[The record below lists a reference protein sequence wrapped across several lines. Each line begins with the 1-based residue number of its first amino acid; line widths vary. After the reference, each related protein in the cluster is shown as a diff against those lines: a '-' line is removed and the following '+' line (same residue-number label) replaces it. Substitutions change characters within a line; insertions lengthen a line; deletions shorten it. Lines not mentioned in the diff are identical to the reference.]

1 MDQLISVQKDFE
13 SDIKKATESKE
24 RNEVILHISSASKKL
39 LLLQKD
45 IDSALS
51 NNTEIKLSII
61 SDEIVNYL
69 SDFKN
74 RRGLRFEISFSLNKL
89 FDILLN
95 VTYFKYICN
104 LEEKQ
109 IIFFI
114 NAMIKLIENL
124 RGVLIYQLI
133 IRKAHLYMNYTF
145 QFHKPLRKILNEL
158 MKGYYI
164 PHSNQFR
171 TFNERLKNSNIIPL
185 VSSDSSKDKEEGITQ
200 LIELISRAS
209 FSEQFELLYI
219 SGPDVLMNLLKE
231 PSEEYRNAYLKFGN
245 LLCTLCYCYRF
256 NVGIFPNQND
266 ESFKENDNNEDD
278 SSTFH
283 KKKTP
288 NNVTFIFNDKLV
300 ENDSELEFLQNK
312 QYELTF
318 QKQILELNEKIIEV
332 CLLYINTVIK
342 FEKIF
347 ALQYICYLILRRIYF
362 NFPSYKPEIC
372 DNIVLVLSNLCKFTG
387 QFEWI
392 QSLESRQFAYYLLA
406 YDKDLGKKIKSATA
420 IAPNDVRYENFYL
433 KKTNLTI
440 GFSTLVS
447 IEPGKKIEKKIE
459 VLDEESLVYISMGLD
474 DDDDKDIAI
483 RLYKYDSDSTK
494 WNQVYQND
502 NLKFE
507 NGMRKLIIYSKETA
521 LYKIIFDNKSSWISK
536 KSLLY
541 RFVFLKPIIN
551 KKND

>member
-1 MDQLISVQKDFE
+1 MDKIISFQKNFE
-13 SDIKKATESKE
+13 NDIKKATELKE
-24 RNEVILHISSASKKL
+24 RNEVISSITNASNNL
-39 LLLQKD
+39 LSLQKE
-45 IDSALS
+45 IDKSLS
-51 NNTEIKLSII
+51 NNTEIKISII

-114 NAMIKLIENL
+114 NSMIKLIENL

-133 IRKAHLYMNYTF
+133 IRKVHLYMNYIF
-145 QFHKPLRKILNEL
+145 QYHKQLRKILNEL

-171 TFNERLKNSNIIPL
+171 TFNERLKNSNIIQL
-185 VSSDSSKDKEEGITQ
+185 VSSDNSKDKEEGITQ

-209 FSEQFELLYI
+209 FSEQFELLYL
-219 SGPDVLMNLLKE
+219 SGPDVLMNLLKD

-256 NVGIFPNQND
+256 NIGILPNQND
-266 ESFKENDNNEDD
+266 DNLKENDNNDEDNNIP
-278 SSTFH
+278 
-283 KKKTP
+283 KKKIL
-288 NNVTFIFNDKLV
+288 NNVTFIFNDKLI
-300 ENDSELEFLQNK
+300 ENDTELEFLKNK

-372 DNIVLVLSNLCKFTG
+372 ENIILVLSNLCKFTG

-392 QSLESRQFAYYLLA
+392 QSLESREFAYYLLA

-420 IAPNDVRYENFYL
+420 ISPNDVRYENFYL

-440 GFSTLVS
+440 GFSTLVN

-483 RLYKYDSDSTK
+483 RLYKYDSDLTK

-507 NGMRKLIIYSKETA
+507 NGMRKLIIYSKEPA

-536 KSLLY
+536 KSLFY
-541 RFVFLKPIIN
+541 RFVFLKPIIDE
-551 KKND
+551 KE

>member
-1 MDQLISVQKDFE
+1 MDQIIKAQKSFTKDLK
-13 SDIKKATESKE
+13 DAIESKE
-24 RNEVILHISSASKKL
+24 RNDAILNITNASKHL
-39 LLLQKD
+39 LILQKE
-45 IDSALS
+45 IDDALAK
-51 NNTEIKLSII
+51 NIEIKMSII
-61 SDEIVNYL
+61 TEEIVNYL

-89 FDILLN
+89 FDVLLS
-95 VTYFKYICN
+95 VPYFKYICN

-114 NAMIKLIENL
+114 NAMIKIIENL

-133 IRKAHLYMNYTF
+133 IRKAHLYMSFTF
-145 QFHKPLRKILNEL
+145 QNHKNLRKILNEL

-185 VSSDSSKDKEEGITQ
+185 VSSDNSQEKEEGITQ

-219 SGPDVLMNLLKE
+219 SGPDVLINLLKD

-245 LLCTLCYCYRF
+245 LLCTLCYCNRF
-256 NVGIFPNQND
+256 IVQAYPVVSEIPSSQS
-266 ESFKENDNNEDD
+266 ENNEDEN
-278 SSTFH
+278 SN
-283 KKKTP
+283 KEKEKIP

-300 ENDSELEFLQNK
+300 KEDKELEFLHNK
-312 QYELTF
+312 PYELTF
-318 QKQILELNEKIIEV
+318 QKEILELNEKIIEV

-347 ALQYICYLILRRIYF
+347 PLQYICYLILRRIYF
-362 NFPSYKPEIC
+362 NFPSYKPEIG

-387 QFEWI
+387 QLEWNK
-392 QSLESRQFAYYLLA
+392 SVESRQFAYYLLA
-406 YDKDLGKKIKSATA
+406 NDKDLGKKIKSATA
-420 IAPNDVRYENFYL
+420 ISPSDVRYENFIL

-440 GFSTLVS
+440 GFSTLIS
-447 IEPGKKIEKKIE
+447 IEAGKKIEKKIE
-459 VLDEESLVYISMGLD
+459 VLDEQSLVYVSMGLD
-474 DDDDKDIAI
+474 DNDANNIAI
-483 RLYKYDSDSTK
+483 RLYKYDSDLNK

-502 NLKFE
+502 DLKFE
-507 NGMRKLIIYSKETA
+507 NGMRKLVLYSKEPS
-521 LYKIIFDNKSSWISK
+521 LYKIIFDNRSSWISK
-536 KSLLY
+536 KTLFY
-541 RFVFLKPIIN
+541 RFVFLKPIISN
-551 KKND
+551 K

>member
-1 MDQLISVQKDFE
+1 MDQIIKAQKSFAKDLK
-13 SDIKKATESKE
+13 DAIESKE
-24 RNEVILHISSASKKL
+24 RNDAILNISNASKHL
-39 LLLQKD
+39 LILQKE
-45 IDSALS
+45 IDDAIAK
-51 NNTEIKLSII
+51 NIEINISII
-61 SDEIVNYL
+61 TEEIVNYL

-89 FDILLN
+89 FDVLLS
-95 VTYFKYICN
+95 VPYFKYICN

-133 IRKAHLYMNYTF
+133 IRKAHLYMSFTF
-145 QFHKPLRKILNEL
+145 QNHKNLRKILNEL

-185 VSSDSSKDKEEGITQ
+185 VSSDNSQEKEEGITQ

-219 SGPDVLMNLLKE
+219 SGPDVLINLLKD

-245 LLCTLCYCYRF
+245 LLCTLCYCNRF
-256 NVGIFPNQND
+256 IVQAYPVVSEIPSSQS
-266 ESFKENDNNEDD
+266 ENNEDEN
-278 SSTFH
+278 SN
-283 KKKTP
+283 KEKEKIP

-300 ENDSELEFLQNK
+300 KEDKELEFLHNK
-312 QYELTF
+312 PYELTF
-318 QKQILELNEKIIEV
+318 QKEILELNEKIIEV
-332 CLLYINTVIK
+332 CLLYINTLIK

-347 ALQYICYLILRRIYF
+347 PLQYICYLILRRIYF
-362 NFPSYKPEIC
+362 NFPSYKPEIG

-387 QFEWI
+387 QLEWNK
-392 QSLESRQFAYYLLA
+392 SVESRQFAYYLLA
-406 YDKDLGKKIKSATA
+406 NDKDLGKKIKSATA
-420 IAPNDVRYENFYL
+420 ISPSDVRYENFIL

-440 GFSTLVS
+440 GFSTLAS
-447 IEPGKKIEKKIE
+447 IEAGKKIEKKIE
-459 VLDEESLVYISMGLD
+459 VLDEQSLVYVSMGLD
-474 DDDDKDIAI
+474 DNDANNIAI
-483 RLYKYDSDSTK
+483 RLYKYDSDLNK

-502 NLKFE
+502 DLKFE
-507 NGMRKLIIYSKETA
+507 NGMRKLVLYSKEPS
-521 LYKIIFDNKSSWISK
+521 LYKIIFDNRSSWISK
-536 KSLLY
+536 KTLFY
-541 RFVFLKPIIN
+541 RFVFLKPIISN
-551 KKND
+551 K

>member
-1 MDQLISVQKDFE
+1 MDQIIKAQKSFTKDLK
-13 SDIKKATESKE
+13 DAIESKE
-24 RNEVILHISSASKKL
+24 RNDAILNITNASKHL
-39 LLLQKD
+39 LILQKE
-45 IDSALS
+45 IDDALAK
-51 NNTEIKLSII
+51 NIEIKMSII
-61 SDEIVNYL
+61 TEEIVNYL

-89 FDILLN
+89 FDVLLS
-95 VTYFKYICN
+95 VPYFKYICN

-114 NAMIKLIENL
+114 NAMIKIIENL

-133 IRKAHLYMNYTF
+133 IRKAHLYMSFTF
-145 QFHKPLRKILNEL
+145 QNHKNLRKILNEL

-185 VSSDSSKDKEEGITQ
+185 VSSDNSQEKEEGITQ

-219 SGPDVLMNLLKE
+219 SGPDVLINLLKD

-245 LLCTLCYCYRF
+245 LLCTLCYCNRF
-256 NVGIFPNQND
+256 IVQAYPVVSEIPSSQS
-266 ESFKENDNNEDD
+266 ENNEDEN
-278 SSTFH
+278 SH
-283 KKKTP
+283 KVKEKIP

-300 ENDSELEFLQNK
+300 KEDKELEFLHNK
-312 QYELTF
+312 PYELTF
-318 QKQILELNEKIIEV
+318 QKEILELNEKIIEV

-347 ALQYICYLILRRIYF
+347 PLQYICYLILRRIYF
-362 NFPSYKPEIC
+362 NFPSYKPEIG

-387 QFEWI
+387 QLEWNK
-392 QSLESRQFAYYLLA
+392 SVESRQFAYYLLA
-406 YDKDLGKKIKSATA
+406 NDKDLGKKIKSATA
-420 IAPNDVRYENFYL
+420 ISPSDVRYENFIL

-440 GFSTLVS
+440 GFSTLAS
-447 IEPGKKIEKKIE
+447 IEAGKKIEKKIE
-459 VLDEESLVYISMGLD
+459 VLDEQSLVYVSMGLED
-474 DDDDKDIAI
+474 NDANNIAI
-483 RLYKYDSDSTK
+483 RLYKYDSDLNK

-502 NLKFE
+502 DLKFE
-507 NGMRKLIIYSKETA
+507 NGMRKLVLYSKEPS
-521 LYKIIFDNKSSWISK
+521 LYKIIFDNRSSWISK
-536 KSLLY
+536 KTLFY
-541 RFVFLKPIIN
+541 RFVFLKPIISN
-551 KKND
+551 K

>member
-1 MDQLISVQKDFE
+1 MDQIIKAQKSFAKDLK
-13 SDIKKATESKE
+13 DAIESKE
-24 RNEVILHISSASKKL
+24 RNDAILNISNASKHL
-39 LLLQKD
+39 LILQKE
-45 IDSALS
+45 IDDAIAK
-51 NNTEIKLSII
+51 NIEIKMSII
-61 SDEIVNYL
+61 TEEIVNYL

-89 FDILLN
+89 FDVLLS
-95 VTYFKYICN
+95 VPYFKYICN

-133 IRKAHLYMNYTF
+133 IRKAHLYMSFTF
-145 QFHKPLRKILNEL
+145 QNHKNLRKILNEL

-185 VSSDSSKDKEEGITQ
+185 VSSDNSQEKEEGITQ

-219 SGPDVLMNLLKE
+219 SGPDVLINLLKD

-245 LLCTLCYCYRF
+245 LLCTLCYCNRF
-256 NVGIFPNQND
+256 IVQAYPVVSEIPSSQS
-266 ESFKENDNNEDD
+266 ENNEDEN
-278 SSTFH
+278 SN
-283 KKKTP
+283 KEKEKIP

-300 ENDSELEFLQNK
+300 KEDKELEFLHNK
-312 QYELTF
+312 PYELTF
-318 QKQILELNEKIIEV
+318 QKEILELNEKIIEV

-347 ALQYICYLILRRIYF
+347 PLQYICYLILRRIYF
-362 NFPSYKPEIC
+362 NFPSYKPEIGE
-372 DNIVLVLSNLCKFTG
+372 NIVLVLSNLCKFTG
-387 QFEWI
+387 QFEWNT
-392 QSLESRQFAYYLLA
+392 SVESRQFAYYLLA
-406 YDKDLGKKIKSATA
+406 NDKDLGKKIKSATA
-420 IAPNDVRYENFYL
+420 ISPSDVRYENFIL

-440 GFSTLVS
+440 GFSTLAS
-447 IEPGKKIEKKIE
+447 IEAGKKIEKKIE
-459 VLDEESLVYISMGLD
+459 VLDEQSLVYVSMGLD
-474 DDDDKDIAI
+474 DNDANNIAI
-483 RLYKYDSDSTK
+483 RLYKYDSDLNK

-502 NLKFE
+502 DLKFE
-507 NGMRKLIIYSKETA
+507 NGMRKLVLYSKEPS
-521 LYKIIFDNKSSWISK
+521 LYKIIFDNRSSWISK
-536 KSLLY
+536 KTLFY
-541 RFVFLKPIIN
+541 RFVFLKPIISN
-551 KKND
+551 K

>member
-1 MDQLISVQKDFE
+1 MDQIISFQKNFE
-13 SDIKKATESKE
+13 NDIKKATELKE
-24 RNEVILHISSASKKL
+24 RNEVISSITNASNNL
-39 LLLQKD
+39 LSLQKE
-45 IDSALS
+45 IDKSLS
-51 NNTEIKLSII
+51 NNTEIKISII

-69 SDFKN
+69 TDFKN

-114 NAMIKLIENL
+114 NSMIKLIENL

-133 IRKAHLYMNYTF
+133 IRKVHLYMNYIF
-145 QFHKPLRKILNEL
+145 QYHKQLRKILNEL

-171 TFNERLKNSNIIPL
+171 TFNERLKNSNIIQL
-185 VSSDSSKDKEEGITQ
+185 VSSDNSKDKEEGITQ

-209 FSEQFELLYI
+209 FSEQFELLYL
-219 SGPDVLMNLLKE
+219 SGPDVLMNLLKD

-256 NVGIFPNQND
+256 NIGILPNQND
-266 ESFKENDNNEDD
+266 DNLKENDNNDEENNIP
-278 SSTFH
+278 
-283 KKKTP
+283 KKKIL
-288 NNVTFIFNDKLV
+288 NNVTFIFNDKLI
-300 ENDSELEFLQNK
+300 ENDTELEFLKNK

-372 DNIVLVLSNLCKFTG
+372 ENIILVLSNLCKFTG

-392 QSLESRQFAYYLLA
+392 QSLESREFAYYLLA

-420 IAPNDVRYENFYL
+420 ISPNDVRYENFYL

-483 RLYKYDSDSTK
+483 RLYKYDSDLTK

-507 NGMRKLIIYSKETA
+507 NGMRKLIIYSKEPA

-536 KSLLY
+536 KSLFY
-541 RFVFLKPIIN
+541 RFVFLKPIIDE
-551 KKND
+551 KE

>member
-1 MDQLISVQKDFE
+1 MDQIIKAQKSFAKDLK
-13 SDIKKATESKE
+13 DAIESKE
-24 RNEVILHISSASKKL
+24 RNDAILNISNASKHL
-39 LLLQKD
+39 LILQKE
-45 IDSALS
+45 IDDAIAK
-51 NNTEIKLSII
+51 NIEIKMSII
-61 SDEIVNYL
+61 TEEIVNYL

-89 FDILLN
+89 FDVLLS
-95 VTYFKYICN
+95 VPYFKYICN

-133 IRKAHLYMNYTF
+133 IRKAHLYMSFTF
-145 QFHKPLRKILNEL
+145 QNHKNLRKILNEL

-185 VSSDSSKDKEEGITQ
+185 VSSDNSQEKEEGITQ

-219 SGPDVLMNLLKE
+219 SGPDVLINLLKD

-245 LLCTLCYCYRF
+245 LLCTLCYCNRF
-256 NVGIFPNQND
+256 IVQAYPVVSEIPLSQSENSED
-266 ESFKENDNNEDD
+266 ENSNKL
-278 SSTFH
+278 

-300 ENDSELEFLQNK
+300 KEDKELEFIHNK
-312 QYELTF
+312 PYELTF
-318 QKQILELNEKIIEV
+318 QKEILELNEKIIEV
-332 CLLYINTVIK
+332 CLLFINTVIK

-347 ALQYICYLILRRIYF
+347 PLQYICYLILRRIYF
-362 NFPSYKPEIC
+362 NFPSYKPEIG

-387 QFEWI
+387 QLEWNK
-392 QSLESRQFAYYLLA
+392 SVESRQFAYYLLA
-406 YDKDLGKKIKSATA
+406 NDKDLGKKIKSATA
-420 IAPNDVRYENFYL
+420 ISPSDVRYENFIL

-440 GFSTLVS
+440 GFSTLAS
-447 IEPGKKIEKKIE
+447 IEAGKKIEKKIE
-459 VLDEESLVYISMGLD
+459 VLDEQSLVYVSMGLD
-474 DDDDKDIAI
+474 DNDANNIAI
-483 RLYKYDSDSTK
+483 RLYKYDSDLNK

-502 NLKFE
+502 DLKFE
-507 NGMRKLIIYSKETA
+507 NGMRKLVLYSKEPS
-521 LYKIIFDNKSSWISK
+521 LYKIIFDNRSSWISK
-536 KSLLY
+536 KTLFY
-541 RFVFLKPIIN
+541 RFVFLKPIISN
-551 KKND
+551 K

>member
-1 MDQLISVQKDFE
+1 MDQIIKAQKSFTKDLK
-13 SDIKKATESKE
+13 DAIESKE
-24 RNEVILHISSASKKL
+24 RNDAILNITNASKHL
-39 LLLQKD
+39 LILQKE
-45 IDSALS
+45 IDDALAK
-51 NNTEIKLSII
+51 NIEIKMSII
-61 SDEIVNYL
+61 TEEIVNYL

-89 FDILLN
+89 FDALLS
-95 VTYFKYICN
+95 VPYFKYICN

-114 NAMIKLIENL
+114 NAMIKIIENL

-133 IRKAHLYMNYTF
+133 IRKAHLYMSFTF
-145 QFHKPLRKILNEL
+145 QNHKNLRKILNEL

-185 VSSDSSKDKEEGITQ
+185 VSSDNSQEKEEGITQ

-219 SGPDVLMNLLKE
+219 SGPDVLINLLKD

-245 LLCTLCYCYRF
+245 LLCTLCYCNRF
-256 NVGIFPNQND
+256 IVQAYPVVSEIPSSQS
-266 ESFKENDNNEDD
+266 ENNEDEN
-278 SSTFH
+278 SH
-283 KKKTP
+283 KVKEKIP

-300 ENDSELEFLQNK
+300 KEDKELEFLHNK
-312 QYELTF
+312 PYELTF
-318 QKQILELNEKIIEV
+318 QKEILELNEKIIEV

-347 ALQYICYLILRRIYF
+347 PLQYICYLILRRIYF
-362 NFPSYKPEIC
+362 NFPSYKPEIG

-387 QFEWI
+387 QLEWNK
-392 QSLESRQFAYYLLA
+392 SVESRQFAYYLLA
-406 YDKDLGKKIKSATA
+406 NDKDLGKKIKSATA
-420 IAPNDVRYENFYL
+420 ISPSDVRYENFIL

-440 GFSTLVS
+440 GFSTLAS

-459 VLDEESLVYISMGLD
+459 VLDEQSLVYVSMGLED
-474 DDDDKDIAI
+474 NDANNIAI
-483 RLYKYDSDSTK
+483 RLYKYDSDLNK

-502 NLKFE
+502 DLKFE
-507 NGMRKLIIYSKETA
+507 NGMRKLVLYSKEPS
-521 LYKIIFDNKSSWISK
+521 LYKIIFDNRSSWISK
-536 KSLLY
+536 KTLFY
-541 RFVFLKPIIN
+541 RFVFLKPIISN
-551 KKND
+551 K

>member
-1 MDQLISVQKDFE
+1 MDQIIQAQKSFTKDLK
-13 SDIKKATESKE
+13 DAIESKE
-24 RNEVILHISSASKKL
+24 RNDAILNITNASKHL
-39 LLLQKD
+39 LILQKE
-45 IDSALS
+45 IDDAIAK
-51 NNTEIKLSII
+51 NIEIKMSII
-61 SDEIVNYL
+61 TEEIVNYL

-89 FDILLN
+89 FDALLS
-95 VTYFKYICN
+95 VPYFKYICN

-114 NAMIKLIENL
+114 NAMIKIIENL

-133 IRKAHLYMNYTF
+133 IRKAHLYMSFTF
-145 QFHKPLRKILNEL
+145 QNHKNLRKILNEL

-185 VSSDSSKDKEEGITQ
+185 VSSDNSQEKEEGITQ

-219 SGPDVLMNLLKE
+219 SGPDVLINLLKD

-245 LLCTLCYCYRF
+245 LLCTLCYCNRF
-256 NVGIFPNQND
+256 IVQAYPVVSEIPSSQS
-266 ESFKENDNNEDD
+266 ENNEDEN
-278 SSTFH
+278 SH
-283 KKKTP
+283 KVKEKIP

-300 ENDSELEFLQNK
+300 KEDKELEFLHNK
-312 QYELTF
+312 PYELTF
-318 QKQILELNEKIIEV
+318 QKEILELNEKIIEV

-347 ALQYICYLILRRIYF
+347 PLQYICYLILRRIYF
-362 NFPSYKPEIC
+362 NFPSYKPEIG

-387 QFEWI
+387 QLEWNK
-392 QSLESRQFAYYLLA
+392 SVESRQFAYYLLA
-406 YDKDLGKKIKSATA
+406 NDKDLGKKIKSATA
-420 IAPNDVRYENFYL
+420 ISPSDVRYENFIL

-440 GFSTLVS
+440 GFSTLIS
-447 IEPGKKIEKKIE
+447 IEAGKKIEKKIE
-459 VLDEESLVYISMGLD
+459 VLDEQSLVYVSMGLED
-474 DDDDKDIAI
+474 NDANNIAI
-483 RLYKYDSDSTK
+483 RLYKYDSDLNK

-502 NLKFE
+502 DLKFE
-507 NGMRKLIIYSKETA
+507 NGMRKLVLYSKEPS
-521 LYKIIFDNKSSWISK
+521 LYKIIFDNRSSWISK
-536 KSLLY
+536 KTLFY
-541 RFVFLKPIIN
+541 RFVFLKPIISN
-551 KKND
+551 K

>member
-1 MDQLISVQKDFE
+1 MDQIIKAQKSFAKDLK
-13 SDIKKATESKE
+13 DAIESKE
-24 RNEVILHISSASKKL
+24 RNDAILNISNASKHL
-39 LLLQKD
+39 LILQKE
-45 IDSALS
+45 IDDAIAK
-51 NNTEIKLSII
+51 NIEIKISII
-61 SDEIVNYL
+61 TEEIVNYL

-89 FDILLN
+89 FDVLLS
-95 VTYFKYICN
+95 VPYFKYICN

-114 NAMIKLIENL
+114 NAMIKIIENL

-133 IRKAHLYMNYTF
+133 IRKAHLYMSFTF
-145 QFHKPLRKILNEL
+145 QNHKNLRKILNEL

-185 VSSDSSKDKEEGITQ
+185 VSSDNSQEKEEGITQ

-219 SGPDVLMNLLKE
+219 SGPDVLINLLKD

-245 LLCTLCYCYRF
+245 LLCTLCYCNRF
-256 NVGIFPNQND
+256 IVQAYPVVSEIPSSQS
-266 ESFKENDNNEDD
+266 ENNEDEN
-278 SSTFH
+278 SN
-283 KKKTP
+283 KEKEKIP

-300 ENDSELEFLQNK
+300 KEDKELEFLHNK
-312 QYELTF
+312 PYELTF
-318 QKQILELNEKIIEV
+318 QKEILELNEKIIEV

-347 ALQYICYLILRRIYF
+347 PLQYICYLILRRIYF
-362 NFPSYKPEIC
+362 NFPSYKPEIG

-387 QFEWI
+387 QLEWNK
-392 QSLESRQFAYYLLA
+392 SVESRQFAYYLLA
-406 YDKDLGKKIKSATA
+406 NDKDLGKKIKSATA
-420 IAPNDVRYENFYL
+420 ISPSDVRYENFIL

-440 GFSTLVS
+440 GFSTLAS
-447 IEPGKKIEKKIE
+447 IEAGKKIEKKIE
-459 VLDEESLVYISMGLD
+459 VLDEQSLVYVSMGLD
-474 DDDDKDIAI
+474 DNDANNIAI
-483 RLYKYDSDSTK
+483 RLYKYDSDLNK

-502 NLKFE
+502 DLKFE
-507 NGMRKLIIYSKETA
+507 NGMRKLVLYSKEPS
-521 LYKIIFDNKSSWISK
+521 LYKIIFDNRSSWISK
-536 KSLLY
+536 KTLFY
-541 RFVFLKPIIN
+541 RFVFLKPIISN
-551 KKND
+551 K

>member
-1 MDQLISVQKDFE
+1 MDQIIQAQKSFAKDLK
-13 SDIKKATESKE
+13 DAIESKE
-24 RNEVILHISSASKKL
+24 RNDAILNITNASKHL
-39 LLLQKD
+39 LILQKE
-45 IDSALS
+45 IDDAIAK
-51 NNTEIKLSII
+51 NIEINISII
-61 SDEIVNYL
+61 TEEIVNYL

-89 FDILLN
+89 FDVLLS
-95 VTYFKYICN
+95 VPYFKYICN

-133 IRKAHLYMNYTF
+133 IRKAHLYMSFTF
-145 QFHKPLRKILNEL
+145 QNHKNLRKILNEL

-185 VSSDSSKDKEEGITQ
+185 VSSDNSQEKEEGITQ

-219 SGPDVLMNLLKE
+219 SGPDVLINLLKD

-245 LLCTLCYCYRF
+245 LLCTLCYCNRF
-256 NVGIFPNQND
+256 IVQAYPVISEIPSSQS
-266 ESFKENDNNEDD
+266 ENNEDEN
-278 SSTFH
+278 SN
-283 KKKTP
+283 KEKEKIP

-300 ENDSELEFLQNK
+300 KEDKELEFLHNK
-312 QYELTF
+312 PYELTF
-318 QKQILELNEKIIEV
+318 QKEILELNEKIIEV
-332 CLLYINTVIK
+332 CLLYINTLIK

-347 ALQYICYLILRRIYF
+347 PLQYICYLILRRIYF
-362 NFPSYKPEIC
+362 NFPSYKPEIG

-387 QFEWI
+387 QLEWNK
-392 QSLESRQFAYYLLA
+392 SVESRQFAYYLLA
-406 YDKDLGKKIKSATA
+406 NDKDLGKKIKSATA
-420 IAPNDVRYENFYL
+420 ISPSDVRYENFIL

-440 GFSTLVS
+440 GFSTLAS
-447 IEPGKKIEKKIE
+447 IEAGKKIEKKIE
-459 VLDEESLVYISMGLD
+459 VLDEQSLVYVSMGLD
-474 DDDDKDIAI
+474 DNDANNIAI
-483 RLYKYDSDSTK
+483 RLYKYDSDLNK

-502 NLKFE
+502 DLKFE
-507 NGMRKLIIYSKETA
+507 NGMRKLVLYSKEPS
-521 LYKIIFDNKSSWISK
+521 LYKIIFDNRSSWISK
-536 KSLLY
+536 KTLFY
-541 RFVFLKPIIN
+541 RFVFLKPIISN
-551 KKND
+551 K

>member
-1 MDQLISVQKDFE
+1 MDQIIKAQKSFAKDLK
-13 SDIKKATESKE
+13 DAIESKE
-24 RNEVILHISSASKKL
+24 RNDAILNISNASKHL
-39 LLLQKD
+39 LILQKE
-45 IDSALS
+45 IDDAIAK
-51 NNTEIKLSII
+51 NIEINISII
-61 SDEIVNYL
+61 TEEIVNYL

-89 FDILLN
+89 FDVLLS
-95 VTYFKYICN
+95 VPYFKYICN

-133 IRKAHLYMNYTF
+133 IRKAHLYMSFTF
-145 QFHKPLRKILNEL
+145 QNHKNLRKILNEL

-185 VSSDSSKDKEEGITQ
+185 VSSDNSQEKEEGITQ

-219 SGPDVLMNLLKE
+219 SGPDVLINLLKD

-245 LLCTLCYCYRF
+245 LLCTLCYCNRF
-256 NVGIFPNQND
+256 IVQAYPVVSEIPSSQS
-266 ESFKENDNNEDD
+266 ENNEDEN
-278 SSTFH
+278 SN
-283 KKKTP
+283 KEKEKIP

-300 ENDSELEFLQNK
+300 KEDKELEFLHNK
-312 QYELTF
+312 PYELTF
-318 QKQILELNEKIIEV
+318 QKEILELNEKIIEV
-332 CLLYINTVIK
+332 CLLYINTLIK

-347 ALQYICYLILRRIYF
+347 PLQYICYLILRRIYF
-362 NFPSYKPEIC
+362 NFPSYKPEIG

-387 QFEWI
+387 QLEWNK
-392 QSLESRQFAYYLLA
+392 SVESRQFAYYLLA
-406 YDKDLGKKIKSATA
+406 NDKDLGKKIKSATA
-420 IAPNDVRYENFYL
+420 ISPSDVRYENFIL

-440 GFSTLVS
+440 GFSTLIS
-447 IEPGKKIEKKIE
+447 IEAGKKIEKKIE
-459 VLDEESLVYISMGLD
+459 VLDEQSLVYVSMGLED
-474 DDDDKDIAI
+474 NDANNIAI
-483 RLYKYDSDSTK
+483 RLYKYDSDLNK

-502 NLKFE
+502 DLKFE
-507 NGMRKLIIYSKETA
+507 NGMRKLVLYSKEPS
-521 LYKIIFDNKSSWISK
+521 LYKIIFDNRSSWISK
-536 KSLLY
+536 KTLFY
-541 RFVFLKPIIN
+541 RFVFLKPIISN
-551 KKND
+551 K

>member
-1 MDQLISVQKDFE
+1 MDQIIKAQKSFAKDLK
-13 SDIKKATESKE
+13 DAIESKE
-24 RNEVILHISSASKKL
+24 RNDAILNISNASKHL
-39 LLLQKD
+39 LILQKE
-45 IDSALS
+45 IDDAIAK
-51 NNTEIKLSII
+51 NIEIKISII
-61 SDEIVNYL
+61 TEEIVNYL

-89 FDILLN
+89 FDVLLS
-95 VTYFKYICN
+95 VPYFKYICN

-133 IRKAHLYMNYTF
+133 IRKAHLYMSFTF
-145 QFHKPLRKILNEL
+145 QNHKNLRKILNEL

-185 VSSDSSKDKEEGITQ
+185 VSSDNSQEKEEGITQ

-219 SGPDVLMNLLKE
+219 SGPDVLINLLKD

-245 LLCTLCYCYRF
+245 LLCTLCYCNRF
-256 NVGIFPNQND
+256 IIQAYPVVSEIPSSQS
-266 ESFKENDNNEDD
+266 ENNEDEN
-278 SSTFH
+278 SN
-283 KKKTP
+283 KEKEKIP

-300 ENDSELEFLQNK
+300 KEDKELEFLHNK
-312 QYELTF
+312 PYELTF
-318 QKQILELNEKIIEV
+318 QKEILELNEKIIEV

-347 ALQYICYLILRRIYF
+347 PLQYICYLILRRIYF
-362 NFPSYKPEIC
+362 NFPSYKPEIG

-387 QFEWI
+387 QLEWNK
-392 QSLESRQFAYYLLA
+392 SVESRQFAYYLLA
-406 YDKDLGKKIKSATA
+406 NDKDLGKKIKSATA
-420 IAPNDVRYENFYL
+420 ISPSDVRYENFIL

-440 GFSTLVS
+440 GFSTLAS
-447 IEPGKKIEKKIE
+447 IEAGKKIEKKIE
-459 VLDEESLVYISMGLD
+459 VLDEQSLVYVSMGLD
-474 DDDDKDIAI
+474 DNDANNIAI
-483 RLYKYDSDSTK
+483 RLYKYDSDLNK

-502 NLKFE
+502 DLKFE
-507 NGMRKLIIYSKETA
+507 NGMRKLVLYSKEPS
-521 LYKIIFDNKSSWISK
+521 LYKIIFDNRSSWISK
-536 KSLLY
+536 KTLFY
-541 RFVFLKPIIN
+541 RFVFLKPIISN
-551 KKND
+551 K